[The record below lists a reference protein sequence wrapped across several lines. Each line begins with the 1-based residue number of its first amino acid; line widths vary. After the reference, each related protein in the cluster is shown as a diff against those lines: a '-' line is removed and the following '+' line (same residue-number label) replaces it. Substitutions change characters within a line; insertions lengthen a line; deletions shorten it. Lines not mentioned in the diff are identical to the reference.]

1 MIRGLAEKQ
10 GKSKSK
16 AKGKGKGLKD
26 PVEVAK
32 GLNWDEGM
40 TRYENAKVTIPKL
53 PIEWLKELSLWFE
66 RQFQGCGRAVD
77 AEDCDLFQHVSK
89 RQKERLFKTLLKH
102 WRPTQ
107 NSSSGIL
114 GLGLISTVC
123 SRIPPAPYHPHMSRG
138 MFVLVTMSVAFGLV
152 LALRCHARFTSLG
165 KGSTKMEKGT
175 LALMFSA
182 CVDHMIDHP
191 ESSVGLLF
199 AIQALVDFELT
210 QNKAVVVDA
219 LRHTIRL

>member
-1 MIRGLAEKQ
+1 MGCAQIAEAKKRERAAAKDAIRGLAEQQTVADLEAKDAIRGLTEKQ

-53 PIEWLKELSLWFE
+53 PIEWLKELALWFE
-66 RQFQGCGRAVD
+66 SQFRGCGRAVD

-107 NSSSGIL
+107 SSSL
-114 GLGLISTVC
+114 GRQPTKLE
-123 SRIPPAPYHPHMSRG
+123 
-138 MFVLVTMSVAFGLV
+138 
-152 LALRCHARFTSLG
+152 
-165 KGSTKMEKGT
+165 KGS

-182 CVDHMIDHP
+182 CVDHMVDYP

-199 AIQALVDFELT
+199 TIQALVDFELS

-219 LRHTIRL
+219 LRHTIRM